1 MSKMNRTI
9 GMNTVPGFNGEP
21 GMPSIHSMRYDVPPI
36 GNVSRDMDR
45 MSRHDM
51 DRGMNYPDRV
61 THMNYGDYRD
71 VDRDLDMR
79 MGYDDK
85 SSVPNRRHMSKK
97 MGGASYFEHEPKDCK
112 EVYAA
117 INARQVTAM
126 MFHSEMADLFGFL
139 NLDGFKDMH
148 EHQFLCESAS
158 FRAIRNYFMTHYGK
172 LIPDEEVYP
181 VEIIPDDWYRYKR
194 TEVTA
199 EVRKQAVKAA
209 IEQYLDWEK
218 ETKEVYSQMA
228 SLLMSWQKTPDFGKV
243 NELVQ
248 EVCEEIKRVEH
259 LYLELKSVNYET
271 EHVLAIQPKLSRKYK
286 SQYLGVED
294 CKL

>member
-1 MSKMNRTI
+1 MNRTI
-9 GMNTVPGFNGEP
+9 KTGNMNPIPGFNREP
-21 GMPSIHSMRYDVPPI
+21 EMPSIHNNMRYDIPPI
-36 GNVSRDMDR
+36 GATYRNADSVSRYDHDGAEYDDR
-45 MSRHDM
+45 
-51 DRGMNYPDRV
+51 
-61 THMNYGDYRD
+61 GDYRE
-71 VDRDLDMR
+71 VNRHPGMR
-79 MGYDDK
+79 MGYENGYSEHK
-85 SSVPNRRHMSKK
+85 NHSSHTK
-97 MGGASYFEHEPKDCK
+97 MGNAHSYSDRDPKDCK

-139 NLDGFKDMH
+139 NLDGFKEMH

-172 LIPDEEVYP
+172 LLPDEEVYP
-181 VEIIPDDWYRYKR
+181 VEVIPDDWYRYKR

-209 IEQYLDWEK
+209 VEQYLDWEK
-218 ETKEVYSQMA
+218 ETKEFYSQMA
-228 SLLMSWQKTPDFGKV
+228 SLLMSWKKTPDFGKV
-243 NELVQ
+243 NDLVQ

-271 EHVLAIQPKLSRKYK
+271 EHVLAMQPKLSRKYK